1 MTRFN
6 EVMEFIV
13 IGLLPLTMCGLVY
26 LAELVG
32 S

>member
-26 LAELVG
+26 LAELLG

>member
-6 EVMEFIV
+6 EVMELIV
-13 IGLLPLTMCGLVY
+13 IGLLPLTMCGVVY
-26 LAELVG
+26 LAELLW

>member
-1 MTRFN
+1 MTRLN

-26 LAELVG
+26 LAELLG

>member
-26 LAELVG
+26 LAERLG